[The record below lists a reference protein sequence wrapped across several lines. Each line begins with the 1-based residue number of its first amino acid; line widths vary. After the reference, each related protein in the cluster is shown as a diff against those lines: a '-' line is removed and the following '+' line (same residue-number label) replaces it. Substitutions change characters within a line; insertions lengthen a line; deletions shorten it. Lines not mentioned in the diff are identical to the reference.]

1 MHEVK
6 VETGEESED
15 TFWKCRSKLYRWAAG
30 GEWKERGLGEAK
42 LLQHRETK
50 KIRFLLRQ
58 EKTLKIVANH
68 YGEES
73 MLAAFAAALFAFF
86 LWTFALSASVKLA
99 SGCILLLMHL
109 LICLQIVNL
118 IPLLTSVAHTC

>member
-6 VETGEESED
+6 VETGEENED

-30 GEWKERGLGEAK
+30 SEWKERGLGEAK
-42 LLQHRETK
+42 LLQHKETK

-68 YGEES
+68 YG
-73 MLAAFAAALFAFF
+73 AHARIHA
-86 LWTFALSASVKLA
+86 
-99 SGCILLLMHL
+99 CLLLPACMHA
-109 LICLQIVNL
+109 CMYACMWKAAGF
-118 IPLLTSVAHTC
+118 TEAAE